1 MQNGLLEVTSRL
13 LSIRKDELAHAIV
26 SWRSRDYLTLLSAY
40 KILKEAAPAFKKFF
54 GQEVDLHL
62 EMFASDRGHLL
73 AAGSASEPMT
83 PWRVRGMAIEAA
95 RGHATPCRF
104 DSKRSNLD

>member
-1 MQNGLLEVTSRL
+1 M
-13 LSIRKDELAHAIV
+13 
-26 SWRSRDYLTLLSAY
+26 TLLSAY
-40 KILKEAAPAFKKFF
+40 KIPKEAAPAFKKFF
-54 GQEVDLHL
+54 GQEVDIHL

-83 PWRVRGMAIEAA
+83 PLRVRGMTIEAA

-104 DSKRSNLD
+104 DSKRSKLD